1 MDRPAAINRTV
12 QEADIWLNEL
22 REEMQ
27 AASKDT
33 AYASLRA
40 VLHELRDR
48 LTVDEAAQLAAQLP
62 MLICGLYFNSWKPA
76 ANPTR
81 VRTVQEFLD
90 GVRDRAAGHEEI
102 DPDLATRCVF
112 ALLARHV
119 SPGEIDDVIRQLP
132 TELRAL
138 WTPPRAERSAI
149 VEAAVT
155 LVEIDRGTV
164 LDEDAG
170 RASPTPPTEVSR

>member
-22 REEMQ
+22 LEDMQ
-27 AASKDT
+27 AASKHT

-62 MLICGLYFNSWKPA
+62 MLVCGLYFNSWKPA

-90 GVRDRAAGHEEI
+90 GVRDRAPGHEEI

-132 TELRAL
+132 MELRAL
-138 WTPPRAERSAI
+138 WTSPRAERSAI
-149 VEAAVT
+149 AEAAVT

-170 RASPTPPTEVSR
+170 RASPTPPTEVAR

>member
-1 MDRPAAINRTV
+1 MDRPAAINRTI

-22 REEMQ
+22 REDMQ

-62 MLICGLYFNSWKPA
+62 MLVCGLYFNSWKPA

-90 GVRDRAAGHEEI
+90 GVRDRAPGHEEI

-119 SPGEIDDVIRQLP
+119 SPGEIDDVIQQLP

-138 WTPPRAERSAI
+138 WTSPRAERNAI